1 MTILRRQSNYT
12 KLDKEDPEEIQRR
25 KAQFLIYKVMEQADS
40 IFPSPR
46 KRRPSSF
53 LRLRLCRLKVKIGK
67 RLRKSIYAARISF
80 HKQGFTSTDRLV
92 FPFPAEFGE
101 KWMRLCDIFA

>member
-1 MTILRRQSNYT
+1 MTILSRQSNYT
-12 KLDKEDPEEIQRR
+12 KLDKEDPEEVQRR

-40 IFPSPR
+40 NIPSPR

-67 RLRKSIYAARISF
+67 RLKKSISTARIAF
-80 HKQGFTSTDRLV
+80 HKQVSTQLKTWKRFFSQGDSISTLPPL
-92 FPFPAEFGE
+92 FN
-101 KWMRLCDIFA
+101 